1 MRFRCLYLFVVFFA
15 LSDFATAQQAD
26 RVIAGYHM
34 VKLPCALDNK
44 STRIENLELKSYIT
58 DQKLSA
64 ILIMGRQDP
73 QRKAVGL
80 CFDKQKCSGWRE
92 FQISDSD
99 YAELIRYA
107 DFVAFERSTSVNS
120 SRQNGNEK
128 DFADARARLSQYSAS
143 LPESERDS
151 TRRFIGS
158 VLADSET
165 TEADLVPYVQEYRAY
180 VKQNALTELAA
191 KLRSSTLEAGEPMV
205 TVGSASVTVL
215 DLKRVNPADVETF
228 VVNTTTFKGAWIG
241 SSFVFVP
248 QSTDSVKDRTG
259 LGINEQWAKSS
270 SRLVPRLP
278 LNLDVPAPSN
288 FREEQIAAN
297 NRINGLEDFDPL
309 ETITVSFA
317 TGSATL
323 SPRAKATIDE
333 AAARLRTQNTKGWVM
348 AVVGYADTTGSSQ
361 RNIDLSERRVNAVIY
376 YLVSKY
382 KVPLSRLVKPFGY
395 GQLDPVSENRTAAG
409 RSKNRRVE
417 IRLMVKKGISGTI
430 EP

>member
-1 MRFRCLYLFVVFFA
+1 
-15 LSDFATAQQAD
+15 
-26 RVIAGYHM
+26 
-34 VKLPCALDNK
+34 
-44 STRIENLELKSYIT
+44 
-58 DQKLSA
+58 
-64 ILIMGRQDP
+64 MGRQDP

-80 CFDKQKCSGWRE
+80 CFDKQKCSGWRQ
-92 FQISDSD
+92 FPISDSD

-107 DFVAFERSTSVNS
+107 DFVAFERSTAVNS

-128 DFADARARLSQYSAS
+128 DLADARARLSQYVAE
-143 LPESERDS
+143 LPDSERES

-158 VLADSET
+158 VLADAEP
-165 TEADLVPYVQEYRAY
+165 TEADLLPYVQEYRVY

-191 KLRSSTLEAGEPMV
+191 KLRSSTLEAGEPIV
-205 TVGSASVTVL
+205 TVGSASVTAL

-228 VVNTTTFKGAWIG
+228 VVNATRFKGAWIG

-248 QSTDSVKDRTG
+248 QSTDKVTDRTG
-259 LGINEQWAKSS
+259 LGINEQWAQSS
-270 SRLVPRLP
+270 SRIVPRLQ

-288 FREEQIAAN
+288 YSNYREEQIAAN
-297 NRINGLEDFDPL
+297 NRINGLDDFDPL
-309 ETITVSFA
+309 KTITVSFA

-323 SPRAKATIDE
+323 SPSAKATIDE
-333 AAARLRTQNTKGWVM
+333 AAAWVKTQNTKGWIM

-376 YLVSKY
+376 YLVTKY
-382 KVPLSRLVKPFGY
+382 KVPLSRLVQPFGY
-395 GQLDPVSENRTAAG
+395 GQLNPIAENTTAAD

-417 IRLMVKKGISGTI
+417 IRLMVRKGIS